1 MKKNIFRI
9 ILIILIVFISLVS
22 SCKGCKNNNNNENN
36 DNQGQEN
43 SNQKNPQISVDKENI
58 ELLVG
63 ENYELNI
70 TFSDADVE
78 NPEYKFEISNLSI
91 LSIDNNVVKGLNEG
105 SASITISVLN
115 SKATPIVINVNVV
128 KLVKPLKIV
137 SDEKIELIIG
147 ETYQLEYYVE
157 PLEVSQDVTFD
168 IVDESIVTVDELGNI
183 TAIKSGTTKVIITS
197 VEDKNVFY
205 EVDITVSELLKPSKI
220 VSDEKVELITGE
232 TYQLEYYAE
241 PLEVSQDVTF
251 DIVDESIVT
260 VDELGNI
267 TAIKSGTTK
276 VIITSVED
284 ENVFLEVD
292 VIVSEPPKPTKI
304 VSEKSLVLIIGT
316 TYQLDYYV
324 EPLNASQDVTFSS
337 ADKSIIT
344 VDENGVISSHE
355 LGETFITIK
364 SKENTSVKLRINVE
378 VVLPDVEKIDSID
391 ELNLGY
397 YETKQLICSVVPSNA
412 VQDVTYKS
420 LDESIVTV
428 DETGNI
434 TAIRPGTTKV
444 VVTSVYDESIFKEIK
459 VTVSGVLATSL
470 TSANKI
476 DLNIGETS
484 FINYEL
490 LPNDAFRS
498 IEYIVSDSDAIE
510 VNDGTLV
517 AKKCGSYTLTL
528 KTIDGSNL
536 ESVININITG
546 DSLPVLSLSES
557 FEKDTN
563 ISLYEPFD
571 PLEGLRVF
579 DAEDGELTE
588 LVKITNNVNTN
599 EYGKYNVT
607 YEVVDKDGNELFYER
622 EIEVVWDYDVTFIG
636 HAGSL
641 YGAMNSEEAILYSAK
656 VLKYTAIEIDL
667 KQTKDGVFVLSHDE
681 TFAGY
686 ELGKYDWDFLKD
698 IEVTVTRSPGIS
710 GLDPNN
716 SYTAKL
722 CTLKRY
728 LEICKEYNITAVI
741 ELKTSAGISNWTETN
756 SPESSRMPALI
767 KEIEDAG
774 MINNIIF
781 LTSQYE
787 CLAWTRRNGYD
798 FIPCQYLVS
807 SCESQTYLDR
817 CIEYNL
823 DISFNVRDGVKNS
836 IEWIKKYKDAGL
848 KVSTYTFEQWASYK
862 EIQEWID
869 KGVDFVTTDWHNPKE
884 LVLPKDNN

>member
-36 DNQGQEN
+36 DNQEQEN

-58 ELLVG
+58 ELQVG

-91 LSIDNNVVKGLNEG
+91 LSIDNNVVTGLNEG

-128 KLVKPLKIV
+128 KPVKPLKIV
-137 SDEKIELIIG
+137 SDEKIELIIGETYQLEYYVEPLEVSQDVTFSAVDESVVSVDKLGNITAIKSGTTKVIITSVEDKNVFCEVDITVSELLKPSKIVSDEKVELITG

-183 TAIKSGTTKVIITS
+183 TAIKSGTTKVII
-197 VEDKNVFY
+197 
-205 EVDITVSELLKPSKI
+205 I
-220 VSDEKVELITGE
+220 
-232 TYQLEYYAE
+232 
-241 PLEVSQDVTF
+241 
-251 DIVDESIVT
+251 
-260 VDELGNI
+260 
-267 TAIKSGTTK
+267 
-276 VIITSVED
+276 SVED

-316 TYQLDYYV
+316 TYQLDYHV

-391 ELNLGY
+391 EINLGY

-412 VQDVTYKS
+412 VQDVTYMS
-420 LDESIVTV
+420 LDENIVTV
-428 DETGNI
+428 DEDGYI
-434 TAIRPGTTKV
+434 TSIKPGTTKV

-476 DLNIGETS
+476 DLDIGETS

>member
-1 MKKNIFRI
+1 MKKNIFKI

-22 SCKGCKNNNNNENN
+22 SCKGCKNNNNDENN
-36 DNQGQEN
+36 DNQEQEN

-63 ENYELNI
+63 ENYELKI
-70 TFSDADVE
+70 TFSDVDVE

-91 LSIDNNVVKGLNEG
+91 LSIDNNVVTGLNEG

-115 SKATPIVINVNVV
+115 SKATPVVINVNVV
-128 KLVKPLKIV
+128 KPVKPLKIV
-137 SDEKIELIIG
+137 SDEKVELIIG
-147 ETYQLEYYVE
+147 ETYQLDYYVE

-197 VEDKNVFY
+197 VEDKNVFF

-232 TYQLEYYAE
+232 TYQLEYYVE

-276 VIITSVED
+276 VIIISVED

-412 VQDVTYKS
+412 VQDVTYMS
-420 LDESIVTV
+420 LDENIVTV

-434 TAIRPGTTKV
+434 TAIKPGTTKV

-476 DLNIGETS
+476 DLNIGKTS

-884 LVLPKDNN
+884 LVLPKENN

>member
-1 MKKNIFRI
+1 MKKNFFRISIIFVI
-9 ILIILIVFISLVS
+9 ILICFLS
-22 SCKGCKNNNNNENN
+22 SCKSCNKENNTNNDDEQQEENNNQNNPT
-36 DNQGQEN
+36 
-43 SNQKNPQISVDKENI
+43 KNPKINVDKLNI
-58 ELLVG
+58 ELLPN
-63 ENYELNI
+63 ETYELNI
-70 TFSDADVE
+70 TLEDADVE
-78 NPEYKFEISNLSI
+78 NIEYKFEISNLSI
-91 LSIDNNVVKGLNEG
+91 LSIDNKVVTGLNEG

-115 SKATPIVINVNVV
+115 SKATPVVINITVV
-128 KLVKPLKIV
+128 KPLKPLKIV
-137 SDEKIELIIG
+137 SDETVELITG

-157 PLEVSQDVTFD
+157 PLEVSQNVTFD
-168 IVDESIVTVDELGNI
+168 IVDESIVTVDEFGNI
-183 TAIKSGTTKVIITS
+183 
-197 VEDKNVFY
+197 N
-205 EVDITVSELLKPSKI
+205 
-220 VSDEKVELITGE
+220 
-232 TYQLEYYAE
+232 
-241 PLEVSQDVTF
+241 
-251 DIVDESIVT
+251 
-260 VDELGNI
+260 
-267 TAIKSGTTK
+267 AIKSGTTK

-412 VQDVTYKS
+412 VQDVTYMS
-420 LDESIVTV
+420 LDENIVTV

-434 TAIRPGTTKV
+434 TAIKPGTTKV

-476 DLNIGETS
+476 DLSIGETS

>member
-1 MKKNIFRI
+1 MIMKNFIYKTL
-9 ILIILIVFISLVS
+9 LIIVVIFGCFLS
-22 SCKGCKNNNNNENN
+22 SCKNCKKENDLNN
-36 DNQGQEN
+36 DQQDNN
-43 SNQKNPQISVDKENI
+43 RNPQIHVNKDNI
-58 ELLVG
+58 ELFIDESFELEV
-63 ENYELNI
+63 EFIDSDVKNLEYEYEV
-70 TFSDADVE
+70 SDSS
-78 NPEYKFEISNLSI
+78 IINLE
-91 LSIDNNVVKGLNEG
+91 NNVVTGLKVG
-105 SASITISVLN
+105 TAAITISVKN
-115 SKATPIVINVNVV
+115 STANPVVVNVKV
-128 KLVKPLKIV
+128 NEPPKPLKIV
-137 SDEKIELIIG
+137 SNESLELVIG
-147 ETYQLEYYVE
+147 TSYQIDYYVE
-157 PLEVSQDVTFD
+157 PLE
-168 IVDESIVTVDELGNI
+168 
-183 TAIKSGTTKVIITS
+183 
-197 VEDKNVFY
+197 
-205 EVDITVSELLKPSKI
+205 
-220 VSDEKVELITGE
+220 
-232 TYQLEYYAE
+232 
-241 PLEVSQDVTF
+241 
-251 DIVDESIVT
+251 
-260 VDELGNI
+260 
-267 TAIKSGTTK
+267 
-276 VIITSVED
+276 
-284 ENVFLEVD
+284 
-292 VIVSEPPKPTKI
+292 
-304 VSEKSLVLIIGT
+304 
-316 TYQLDYYV
+316 
-324 EPLNASQDVTFSS
+324 ASQEVVFSS
-337 ADKSIIT
+337 ADKAILT
-344 VDENGVISSHE
+344 VDENGVISCHD
-355 LGETFITIK
+355 LGDTFIMIK
-364 SKENTSVKLRINVE
+364 SKENSSIRLRINIE
-378 VVLPDVEKIDSID
+378 VVLPNVESID
-391 ELNLGY
+391 CLNELNIGY
-397 YETKQLICSVVPSNA
+397 YETKQLTCKVLPSNA

-420 LDESIVTV
+420 LDEKIVQV
-428 DETGNI
+428 DESGNI
-434 TAIRPGTTKV
+434 TSIKPGVTSV
-444 VVTSVYDESIFKEIK
+444 IVTSVYDESIFKEIK
-459 VTVSGVLATSL
+459 VTVSGTLATSL
-470 TSANKI
+470 KSVNEI
-476 DLNIGETS
+476 DLNVGETNY
-484 FINYEL
+484 INYEL

-498 IEYIVSDSDAIE
+498 IDYVVSDKDAIE

-517 AKKCGSYTLTL
+517 AKKSGIYTLTL

-536 ESVININITG
+536 ESVITINITG
-546 DSLPVLSLSES
+546 DSSPVLSLSES

-563 ISLYEPFD
+563 VSLYEPFD
-571 PLEGLRVF
+571 PLEGLRIF

-588 LVKITNNVNTN
+588 LVKITNNVNSN
-599 EYGKYNVT
+599 EYGKYKVT

-622 EIEVVWDYDVTFIG
+622 NIEVVWDYSVTFIG

-836 IEWIKKYKDAGL
+836 TEWIKKYKDAGL

-884 LVLPKDNN
+884 LLLPKEND

>member
-36 DNQGQEN
+36 DNQEQEN

-58 ELLVG
+58 ELQVG

-91 LSIDNNVVKGLNEG
+91 LSIDNNVVTGLNEG

-128 KLVKPLKIV
+128 KPVKPLKIV
-137 SDEKIELIIG
+137 SDEKVELIIG

-183 TAIKSGTTKVIITS
+183 TAIKSGTTKVII
-197 VEDKNVFY
+197 
-205 EVDITVSELLKPSKI
+205 I
-220 VSDEKVELITGE
+220 
-232 TYQLEYYAE
+232 
-241 PLEVSQDVTF
+241 
-251 DIVDESIVT
+251 
-260 VDELGNI
+260 
-267 TAIKSGTTK
+267 
-276 VIITSVED
+276 SVED

-316 TYQLDYYV
+316 TYQLDYHV

-391 ELNLGY
+391 EINLGY

-412 VQDVTYKS
+412 VQDVTYMS
-420 LDESIVTV
+420 LDENIVTV
-428 DETGNI
+428 DEDGYI
-434 TAIRPGTTKV
+434 TSIKPGTTKV

-476 DLNIGETS
+476 DLDIGETS